1 MIKTPSGRR
10 GRAAGTGWSV
20 IRGDSNKRRVPSGP
34 ENRYRAGENRGLEPV
49 RLVRVAVDLDR
60 LGRIGGD
67 PNMPGAEAERVT
79 PPLRRVVVGE
89 QEVRRACRHPG
100 CRLLHDQDAEQARS
114 VASMD
119 RRGPMNPGM
128 IWPQFAINTTSPWF
142 VYDAIGLDPERGRA
156 QSSRLV
162 QRGEDVSAEP
172 VPMLQVRGRG
182 GHHPG
187 VEPKAARDDER
198 LGSRLGPR
206 LAADRR
212 SPRRPAEIDRRG
224 LTNPDESDRRLSPT
238 RDPERCREDVAR
250 PRRHDGE
257 RDSAP
262 GHRGGCLAHGPVAAD
277 GRDKR
282 RGAGGG
288 EGVSCGLWGR
298 VHDGRGLSVRAS
310 TAATTA
316 STIRSRRPPWT
327 SRDAVGLTTTRGGAA
342 TAPSIRSV

>member
-1 MIKTPSGRR
+1 MPAARTTKTPSR
-10 GRAAGTGWSV
+10 
-20 IRGDSNKRRVPSGP
+20 P
-34 ENRYRAGENRGLEPV
+34 
-49 RLVRVAVDLDR
+49 
-60 LGRIGGD
+60 
-67 PNMPGAEAERVT
+67 
-79 PPLRRVVVGE
+79 
-89 QEVRRACRHPG
+89 
-100 CRLLHDQDAEQARS
+100 S

-128 IWPQFAINTTSPWF
+128 IWPQFAINTTSPRA
-142 VYDAIGLDPERGRA
+142 VRRHRPRSGNAAEREVA
-156 QSSRLV
+156 SPAAAKT
-162 QRGEDVSAEP
+162 VSAEP

-224 LTNPDESDRRLSPT
+224 LTNPDESDRRPSPT

-277 GRDKR
+277 GREQAARCGRR
-282 RGAGGG
+282 RGRLLRPLG
-288 EGVSCGLWGR
+288 SCPRRTRTVRPGLDGRHHRLDDPIAPTTVDEPRRGR
-298 VHDGRGLSVRAS
+298 VD
-310 TAATTA
+310 
-316 STIRSRRPPWT
+316 
-327 SRDAVGLTTTRGGAA
+327 DD
-342 TAPSIRSV
+342 